1 MYSQYIAWHTVSHIN
16 CENLAVKNITLS
28 IDDETYRLSRIKA
41 AEAGTSVSA
50 LVRDY
55 LADLA
60 QGRVPEPR
68 FERLMRLQEGI
79 QDEIDAGGGG
89 LRMAD
94 NLPREALHERDAL
107 R

>member
-1 MYSQYIAWHTVSHIN
+1 M
-16 CENLAVKNITLS
+16 KNITLS

-55 LADLA
+55 LADLV
-60 QGRVPEPR
+60 QGGVPEPR
-68 FERLMRLQEGI
+68 FERLLRLQEEI

-89 LRMAD
+89 LHVAD
-94 NLPREALHERDAL
+94 NLPREELYDRDAN
-107 R
+107 

>member
-1 MYSQYIAWHTVSHIN
+1 M
-16 CENLAVKNITLS
+16 KNITLS

-55 LADLA
+55 LADLV
-60 QGRVPEPR
+60 QGKVPEPR
-68 FERLMRLQEGI
+68 FDRLMRIQEEI
-79 QDEIDAGGGG
+79 QDEIDTDGGG
-89 LRMAD
+89 LRVED
-94 NLPREALHERDAL
+94 NLTREALHERDAL

>member
-1 MYSQYIAWHTVSHIN
+1 M
-16 CENLAVKNITLS
+16 KNITLS

-55 LADLA
+55 LSDLV
-60 QGRVPEPR
+60 QGGVPEPR
-68 FERLMRLQEGI
+68 FERLARLQEEI
-79 QDEIDAGGGG
+79 QDDVDDGGGG
-89 LRMAD
+89 LRMTD

>member
-1 MYSQYIAWHTVSHIN
+1 MR
-16 CENLAVKNITLS
+16 NITLS
-28 IDDETYRLSRIKA
+28 IDEETYRLARIKA

-55 LADLA
+55 LADLVE
-60 QGRVPEPR
+60 GRVTETR
-68 FERLMRLQEGI
+68 FERLVRLQEVV
-79 QDEIDAGGGG
+79 QDDIDVRGR

-94 NLPREALHERDAL
+94 NLPREALYERDAL

>member
-1 MYSQYIAWHTVSHIN
+1 MVCYTVNHSI
-16 CENLAVKNITLS
+16 CEDVTMRNITLS
-28 IDDETYRLSRIKA
+28 IDEETYRLARIKA

-55 LADLA
+55 LADLVE
-60 QGRVPEPR
+60 GRVTETR
-68 FERLMRLQEGI
+68 FERLVRLQEMV
-79 QDEIDAGGGG
+79 QDDIDVRGG

-94 NLPREALHERDAL
+94 NLPREALYERDAL

>member
-1 MYSQYIAWHTVSHIN
+1 M
-16 CENLAVKNITLS
+16 KNITLS

-50 LVRDY
+50 LVRNY
-55 LADLA
+55 LADLV
-60 QGRVPEPR
+60 QGGMPEPR
-68 FERLMRLQEGI
+68 FERLMRLQEEV

-89 LRMAD
+89 LHVID
-94 NLPREALHERDAL
+94 NLPREALHDRDAL